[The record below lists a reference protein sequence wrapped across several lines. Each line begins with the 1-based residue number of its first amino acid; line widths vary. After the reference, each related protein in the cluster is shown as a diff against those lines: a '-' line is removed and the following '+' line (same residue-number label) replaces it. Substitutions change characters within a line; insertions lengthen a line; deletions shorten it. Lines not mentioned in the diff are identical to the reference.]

1 MSEPLRKVEFFGG
14 PFDGAFG
21 ETPED
26 ELYVRDGNAIHVY
39 VLAEL
44 LDAAGPTYA
53 MRHAKIMPI
62 GPERL

>member
-1 MSEPLRKVEFFGG
+1 VIVRRVEFFGG

-21 ETPED
+21 ETADE
-26 ELYVRDGNAIHVY
+26 ELYVQAGGAIHLY

-44 LDAAGPTYA
+44 LDATTSTYA
-53 MRHAKIMPI
+53 MRHAQILPI